1 MGDPNWSGERGSNPR
16 PQLWESCA
24 LPTELPPRVFD
35 FELEFRTSVL
45 KCRPSQVASRMSLDN
60 PFWRPLALDNPS
72 TLWTI
77 LPRARRPHSIVPE
90 LLRHSGHHRAVVR
103 NSRTDMAEPED
114 GAAFW
119 RKRFDMIGQS
129 PGRGFSGLVDSEGPC
144 TGRLHRNTSSQHQRR
159 VHVAEVM

>member
-1 MGDPNWSGERGSNPR
+1 MAKIVVKIVVKRPQLFTAVADFIEQLCGNRVQERWSGERDSNPR

-90 LLRHSGHHRAVVR
+90 WLRHSGHPRAVVR
-103 NSRTDMAEPED
+103 NSRTHMAEPED

-119 RKRFDMIGQS
+119 RERFDMMGQS
-129 PGRGFSGLVDSEGPC
+129 P
-144 TGRLHRNTSSQHQRR
+144 
-159 VHVAEVM
+159 